1 MAKHDFEVEAL
12 EEILE
17 FWKRGESVG
26 VATVVATRGSA
37 PRPAGAAMVVSPDG
51 RVTGSVSG
59 GCVEAAVYDEAMG
72 VISGGAPVLARY
84 GFAADEFAIGLTCG
98 GELEVFIERIDRAG
112 FPNLDVVQAAV
123 RAGEPVAVATVVDH
137 PQVQHRGRRLVVAL
151 GADSAVADAGLG
163 SDQLDISVREDAR
176 ALLAAG
182 QSAKLTYGTGGE
194 PGGEEVGVFVR
205 TYVPPPRLILFGAVD
220 FAAALSDAG
229 SLLGYRVTVCDARSV
244 FATPERFRTA
254 GEVVV
259 EWPHRYLAA
268 EIEARRIDERTVVV
282 VLTHDPKFDVPVL
295 KVALAAELAFVGA
308 MGSRTTH
315 DDRVA
320 RLRNAGVGDDAL
332 DRLHSPIGLDLRAT
346 TPPETAVSILAEV
359 IAERR
364 GGTGRPLRDGHGSIH
379 ETSQVVVGAVGC
391 PE

>member
-17 FWKRGESVG
+17 FWRRGESVG

-37 PRPAGAAMVVSPDG
+37 PRQAGAAMIVSPDG

-84 GFAADEFAIGLTCG
+84 GFAADEFSIGLTCG

-137 PQVQHRGRRLVVAL
+137 PQAQQRGRRLVVTPR
-151 GADSAVADAGLG
+151 SVVADAGLG
-163 SDQLDISVREDAR
+163 SDLLDISVREDAL

-182 QSAKLTYGTGGE
+182 HSAKLIYGSGGE
-194 PGGEEVGVFVR
+194 PVGEDVGVFVR
-205 TYVPPPRLILFGAVD
+205 TYVPPPRLVLFGAVD
-220 FAAALSDAG
+220 FSAALCDAG
-229 SLLGYRVTVCDARSV
+229 RLLGYQVTVCDARSV
-244 FATPERFRTA
+244 FASADRFRTA
-254 GEVVV
+254 SEVVV
-259 EWPHRYLAA
+259 DWPHRYLAA
-268 EIEARRIDERTVVV
+268 EIDAGRIDERTVVV

-315 DDRVA
+315 DDRVV

-379 ETSQVVVGAVGC
+379 EVSQAVIGAVGC